1 MKSNAQIAPQK
12 AIDRRA
18 HERFGTALAG
28 KFYVPAQKIALDC
41 EVTNLSG
48 GGASVRCAQPALLNT
63 NGVLYI
69 EGLGRFECVTSR
81 YAEGLL
87 GLSFVCNEAKR
98 QRLMSDLAIYVN
110 SGMTEISRLRRDPR
124 NSSASRCYFKR
135 PCGEVVYCDVID
147 ISLQGVLLRTK
158 NRPPIG
164 EIVNLGHS
172 CGRVKRHDQDG
183 IVIQFLELVAS
194 GATKEDR

>member
-28 KFYVPAQKIALDC
+28 KFYVPAEQVVLDC

-48 GGASVRCAQPALLNT
+48 GGASLHCAQPVPPNT
-63 NGVLYI
+63 DGVLYI
-69 EGLGRFECVTSR
+69 EGLGRFECVTTR

-98 QRLMSDLAIYVN
+98 RRLMSDLAHLC
-110 SGMTEISRLRRDPR
+110 ELRDCG
-124 NSSASRCYFKR
+124 NLQAAS
-135 PCGEVVYCDVID
+135 
-147 ISLQGVLLRTK
+147 
-158 NRPPIG
+158 
-164 EIVNLGHS
+164 
-172 CGRVKRHDQDG
+172 
-183 IVIQFLELVAS
+183 
-194 GATKEDR
+194 

>member
-28 KFYVPAQKIALDC
+28 KFYVPAQKIVMDC

-63 NGVLYI
+63 DGVLYI
-69 EGLGRFECVTSR
+69 EGLGRFECVTTR

-87 GLSFVCNEAKR
+87 GLTFVCNEAKR
-98 QRLMSDLAIYVN
+98 QRLTSDLAIYVN
-110 SGMTEISRLRRDPR
+110 SGMAEISRLRCDPR
-124 NSSASRCYFKR
+124 NASAARCSFKL
-135 PCGEVVYCDVID
+135 PCGEIVYCDVID
-147 ISLQGVLLRTK
+147 ISLQGVLLGTK

-172 CGRVKRHDQDG
+172 YGRVKRHDQDG
-183 IVIQFLELVAS
+183 ILIQFLELVAS
-194 GATKEDR
+194 DATKEDR

>member
-1 MKSNAQIAPQK
+1 MVSPARPSLLIQGLPDVAQGDTCRISIVQPAADPRRDHMKSNAQIAPQK

-28 KFYVPAQKIALDC
+28 KFYVPAQKIVMDC

-69 EGLGRFECVTSR
+69 EGLGRFECVTTR

-87 GLSFVCNEAKR
+87 GLTFVCNEAKR
-98 QRLMSDLAIYVN
+98 QRLTSDLAIYVN
-110 SGMTEISRLRRDPR
+110 SGMAEISRLRRDPR
-124 NSSASRCYFKR
+124 NASARCSFKL
-135 PCGEVVYCDVID
+135 PCGEIMYCDVID
-147 ISLQGVLLRTK
+147 ISLQGV
-158 NRPPIG
+158 
-164 EIVNLGHS
+164 
-172 CGRVKRHDQDG
+172 
-183 IVIQFLELVAS
+183 
-194 GATKEDR
+194 